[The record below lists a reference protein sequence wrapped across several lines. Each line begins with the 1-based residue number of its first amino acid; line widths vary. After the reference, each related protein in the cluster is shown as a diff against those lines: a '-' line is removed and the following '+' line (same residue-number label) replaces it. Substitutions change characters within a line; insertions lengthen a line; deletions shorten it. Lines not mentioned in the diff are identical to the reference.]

1 MNDHK
6 LQTINIH
13 GDIPG
18 DIEQPLK
25 IIADHYPIVFNSESE
40 NAINLRLA
48 KNPDSNENTLH
59 INDKQATIQY
69 QSLTGALRHIGA
81 LLSDCLDSETTYA
94 ESTPLETIGIMLDC
108 SRNAVMTV
116 EHFQLWLRRLA
127 LMGYNMAMLY
137 TEDTYELPGEPFFGY
152 QRGAYTQDELKQ
164 INDYAASLGI
174 EMIGCIQ
181 TLGHLEQILKWGAYG
196 DIKDSPSVIMVDDD
210 RSYELIGK
218 MLDNYAEC
226 YTSRRIHIG
235 MDETYG
241 LGRGGFL
248 ERNGLQNQ
256 FEIFN
261 RHLKRVTAMCR
272 ERGLEPMIWSDMYFS
287 IGSKTHSYYD
297 LEAVIPDDVIEAIPE
312 EAQLVYWDYYHD
324 DPDFYQT
331 MIKTHRG
338 MKHEPVMGS
347 GVWTWGPGNLWHH
360 FENTRKNA
368 GACIEASRKAGLK
381 EIFFTLWGDDGATC
395 DIDSSLAG
403 LAWAAEK
410 IYNPDGD
417 ETTFCKRFDRL
428 NRSSFQTHKAL
439 ADMHS
444 ILLLSNALWDDPLLG
459 LYLRSPQASD
469 EQKLIKSEKLYA
481 ECSAKAK
488 EASGRN
494 GAGDFD
500 YLSTLL
506 DVLSRRCGLAQRL
519 TQAWTSRE
527 KNAIKDVMAE
537 LPELIQKMETLSEM
551 ARQRWYSAKKAQ
563 GLEVVQIRYA
573 GVITRLSELE
583 RRLGAWLRGDI
594 DTIEELDANIPD
606 APSVYLWANYHR
618 VATGSCIL

>member
-1 MNDHK
+1 MTENP
-6 LQTINIH
+6 LQTIHIV
-13 GDIPG
+13 GDIPSN
-18 DIEQPLK
+18 IEQQLK
-25 IIADHYPIVFNSESE
+25 ALAEHYPIVFESASDNVLQLRIHHNPELAE
-40 NAINLRLA
+40 NILN
-48 KNPDSNENTLH
+48 
-59 INDKQATIQY
+59 INDKQATIEY
-69 QSLTGALRHIGA
+69 HSVAGALRHVGA
-81 LLSDCLDSETTYA
+81 LLSDCLGGDVEYA
-94 ESTPLETIGIMLDC
+94 EATPLKTIGIMLDC

-116 EHFQLWLRRLA
+116 EHFQHWLRRLA

-137 TEDTYELPGEPFFGY
+137 TEDTYELPDEPFFGY
-152 QRGAYTQDELKQ
+152 QRGAYTPEELKQ
-164 INDYAASLGI
+164 INGYAKSLGI

-248 ERNGLQNQ
+248 ERYGLQDR

-261 RHLKRVTAMCR
+261 RHLKRVTDMCR

-287 IGSKTHSYYD
+287 IGSKTNSYYD
-297 LEAVIPDDVIEAIPE
+297 LEAVIPDEVVDAIPAE
-312 EAQLVYWDYYHD
+312 TQLVYWDYYHD
-324 DPDFYQT
+324 QPDEYES
-331 MIKTHRG
+331 MIKRHRD
-338 MKHEPVMGS
+338 MHHEPVMGS

-360 FENTRKNA
+360 YSNTTQKA
-368 GACIEASRKAGLK
+368 GACVEASRKAGLE

-403 LAWAAEK
+403 LAWTAEK
-410 IYNPDGD
+410 CYNPDGD
-417 ETTFCKRFDRL
+417 EAVFCKRFDQL
-428 NRSSFQTHKAL
+428 NQSSFQTHKAL

-444 ILLLSNALWDDPLLG
+444 LLQLSNVLWDDPLLG
-459 LYLRSPQASD
+459 IYLQSPQSSD
-469 EQKLIKSEKLYA
+469 EQKLIKSQKLYD
-481 ECSAKAK
+481 ELSAKAK
-488 EASGRN
+488 EASGQN

-500 YLSTLL
+500 YLAALL
-506 DVLSRRCGLAQRL
+506 DVLSIRCGIAQRL
-519 TQAWTSRE
+519 AEAWAKRD
-527 KNAIKDVMAE
+527 KIVLADIKED
-537 LPELIQKMETLSEM
+537 LPGLIEKMEALSEL

-573 GVITRLSELE
+573 GVIARLRELE
-583 RRLGAWLRGDI
+583 KRLTAWLNGDI

-606 APSVYLWANYHR
+606 APSAYLWANYHR